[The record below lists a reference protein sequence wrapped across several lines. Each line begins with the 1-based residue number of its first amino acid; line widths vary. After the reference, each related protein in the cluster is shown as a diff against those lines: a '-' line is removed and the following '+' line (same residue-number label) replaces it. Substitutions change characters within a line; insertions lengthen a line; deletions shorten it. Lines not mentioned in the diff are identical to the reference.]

1 MVDDV
6 STQNSA
12 RYADWKAPAGDGE
25 HLVWPAPSR
34 LLRETL
40 ENGRLLTSAHST
52 RIQNVPLPELRQRL
66 RNWLGH
72 GDDAGPLV
80 ATGHQTEL
88 YHPGVWVKS
97 ALIHLAAEK
106 LGGQAYHVAVDTDE
120 PKHLSLRWPG
130 GTPRPLTD
138 SPAAVSWSGLLDAPT
153 PAHLASLERSVED
166 AAAGWDFE
174 PVVGQFLRSLKRLSL
189 EDQLKLAP
197 AITNALHALDWD
209 LGLRHHAL
217 VFSPTTWSEPYLAFV
232 YHVLA
237 RAGAFAADYNAAL
250 ASYRNANKIRT
261 PGRPMP
267 DLNASDDECE
277 VPFWLDVLSSG
288 ERFRASVVRMG
299 DRWAL
304 RSPRSRDD
312 IFLFDPAEGGWDAA
326 GKLLLWLRRND
337 IRLSP
342 RALTLTMLLRLLVA
356 DQFVHGIG
364 GGRYDQV
371 TDELIARHFKVEPPR
386 FAVTTATLYFPGAA
400 GQTRTCM
407 ACVMQEGHRLKH
419 RLLGDAKRQLV
430 EAIAAA
436 PRRSTERSSLFF
448 EMHGKLK
455 AVAATRPPELLR
467 WDRRRAEAEAREQE
481 ERVIF
486 DRELFYAM
494 QPRDRLAMMIERYRT
509 HMSAPAAG

>member
-6 STQNSA
+6 TAAENSS

-25 HLVWPAPSR
+25 HLIWPAPPR
-34 LLRETL
+34 LLQDTL
-40 ENGRLLTSAHST
+40 QNAKLLGLAHAA

-72 GDDAGPLV
+72 RDDAGPLV

-88 YHPGVWVKS
+88 YHPGVWVKN
-97 ALIHLAAEK
+97 ALIQLAAEK

-130 GTPRPLTD
+130 GAPEPLTD
-138 SPAAVSWSGLLDAPT
+138 SPAAASWSGLLDAPS
-153 PAHLASLERSVED
+153 PAHLTSLERSVAN

-174 PVVGQFLRSLKRLSL
+174 PVAGRFLGSLKRLSL
-189 EDQLKLAP
+189 EDELKLAP
-197 AITNALHALDWD
+197 AITNALHALDWQ

-217 VFSPTTWSEPYLAFV
+217 VFSPTTRSEPYLVFV
-232 YHVLA
+232 HHILA

-250 ASYRNANKIRT
+250 ASYRTANKIKT
-261 PGRPMP
+261 QGRPMP

-299 DRWAL
+299 DRWGL

-312 IFLFDPAEGGWDAA
+312 IFVFDPSADGWDAA
-326 GKLLLWLRRND
+326 GRLLLWLRRND
-337 IRLSP
+337 VRLSP

-371 TDELIARHFKVEPPR
+371 TDELIARHFKLEPPR
-386 FAVTTATLYFPGAA
+386 FAVTTATLFFPGAA
-400 GQTRTCM
+400 GQARACM

-419 RLLGDAKRQLV
+419 RLLGDEKRQFV

-436 PRRSTERSSLFF
+436 PRRSSERSSLFF
-448 EMHGKLK
+448 EMHGKLN
-455 AVAATRPPELLR
+455 AAMASRPPELLR
-467 WDRRRAEAEAREQE
+467 WERHREEAEAREQE

-494 QPRDRLAMMIERYRT
+494 QPEERLANMIDRYR
-509 HMSAPAAG
+509 SDFSDIR

>member
-189 EDQLKLAP
+189 EDELKLAP

-267 DLNASDDECE
+267 DLNASEDECE

-467 WDRRRAEAEAREQE
+467 WERRRAEAEAREQE